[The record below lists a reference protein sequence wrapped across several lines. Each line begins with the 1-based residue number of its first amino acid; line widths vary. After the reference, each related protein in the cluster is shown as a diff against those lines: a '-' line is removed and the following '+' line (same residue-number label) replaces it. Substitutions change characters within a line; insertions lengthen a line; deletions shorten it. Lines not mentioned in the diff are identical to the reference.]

1 MTKYYAEGHPF
12 RKSRERSRPSRM
24 NQITHRHHTLDPA
37 EGPDL
42 EEMSNDS
49 PADLDDD
56 EPISGSDAV
65 ADGEDTEFD

>member
-1 MTKYYAEGHPF
+1 
-12 RKSRERSRPSRM
+12 M

-42 EEMSNDS
+42 DEVREEAIDPS
-49 PADLDDD
+49 DD
-56 EPISGSDAV
+56 EEPIAGSDAV

>member
-1 MTKYYAEGHPF
+1 MRTRGYT
-12 RKSRERSRPSRM
+12 RNM

-42 EEMSNDS
+42 DEVREEAIDPS
-49 PADLDDD
+49 DD
-56 EPISGSDAV
+56 EEPIAGSDAV

>member
-1 MTKYYAEGHPF
+1 
-12 RKSRERSRPSRM
+12 M

-56 EPISGSDAV
+56 EPIFGSDAV